1 MIPGLIAGVGS
12 LLGGI
17 GSSIIG
23 ANSQADANE
32 SNRNSA
38 REQMAFQERMSN
50 TSYQRSMAD
59 MKAAGLNPMLAFSQG
74 GASTPSGAASTSQG
88 YKPEDSI
95 TPAINAVLLREQTKS
110 NIDVATTQSAKN
122 IQDAETSAAQAA
134 KTNVETILLGKDL
147 PKSEIISEAYK
158 YLKNKFNEVKS
169 HSARDFLKPIMGTPP
184 HSAKIKTIKEGR
196 LP

>member
-1 MIPGLIAGVGS
+1 MIPGLVAGVGS

-23 ANSQADANE
+23 ANSQANANE
-32 SNRNSA
+32 ENRNSA

-50 TSYQRSMAD
+50 TAYQRSMAD

-74 GASTPSGAASTSQG
+74 GASSPSGAASTSQG
-88 YKPEDSI
+88 YKPEDAI
-95 TPAINAVLLREQTKS
+95 TPAVNAGLLREQTQS

-134 KTNVETILLGKDL
+134 KTNVETILLGKDI
-147 PKSEIISEAYK
+147 PKSEIISESYK

-184 HSAKIKTIKEGR
+184 NSAKIKTIKEGR
-196 LP
+196 IP

>member
-184 HSAKIKTIKEGR
+184 HSGG
-196 LP
+196 